1 MKSNEPRRLIK
12 FGNSSYIVSL
22 PKEWIEKNNL
32 KKGELIYM
40 DYSKNKLVLSP
51 MAQNYTEEEKKM
63 TIDTKSMSLRSL
75 RREILSAYSNNF
87 NYFEINGNFSREAL
101 DEIKS
106 IISGLIGMEI
116 VDSSK
121 TKVIAKDY
129 LDIRAIELEKVI
141 RRIDNTIRSMF
152 EELRNGLESDKF
164 KKNNFEDIYKAD
176 DTLNSLFFLVCKLS
190 RKGLRDSEV
199 TNLLKTTPE
208 ELSSYHWIAMNFE
221 NIGDELKRLARYL
234 KESNLK
240 GKEKERLKS
249 LCTDIESMY
258 LMLMGAVY
266 SKDKALAKDIM
277 ESKKDM
283 IEKCRSFCKNKND
296 SALIRITERL
306 EAISIL
312 MHNISRLILY

>member
-12 FGNSSYIVSL
+12 FGNSSYVVSL
-22 PKEWIEKNNL
+22 PKEWVEKNNL
-32 KKGELIYM
+32 KKGELVYM

-51 MAQNYTEEEKKM
+51 MAQNYIEEEKKM
-63 TIDTKSMSLRSL
+63 TIETKSMNIRSL

-87 NYFEINGNFSREAL
+87 NYFEINGNFSRETL

-106 IISGLIGMEI
+106 IISGLVGMEI
-116 VDSSK
+116 VESSK
-121 TKVIAKDY
+121 TKIIAKDY

-152 EELRNGLESDKF
+152 EELRNGLESEKF
-164 KKNNFEDIYKAD
+164 RKNNFDEIYKAD
-176 DTLNSLFFLVCKLS
+176 DTLNSLFFLVCKLA

-199 TNLLKTTPE
+199 TKLLKTNPE

-240 GKEKERLKS
+240 GKEKENLKN

-266 SKDKALAKDIM
+266 NKDKALAKDIM

-283 IEKCRSFCKNKND
+283 IEKCRYFCKNKDN

-306 EAISIL
+306 EAVSVL

>member
-12 FGNSSYIVSL
+12 FGNSSYVVSL

-51 MAQNYTEEEKKM
+51 MAQNYVEEERKM
-63 TIDTKSMSLRSL
+63 IIEAKEMDRIGIK
-75 RREILSAYSNNF
+75 REILSSYSNNF
-87 NYFEINGNFSREAL
+87 NLIEVTGNFSKERL
-101 DEIKS
+101 DEIKV
-106 IISGLIGMEI
+106 IINGLVGMEI
-116 VDSSK
+116 VESSK
-121 TKVIAKDY
+121 NKVIAKDY

-152 EELRNGLESDKF
+152 EELRNGLESDRF
-164 KKNNFEDIYKAD
+164 RKNNFDEIYKAD
-176 DTLNSLFFLVCKLS
+176 DTLNSLFFLVCKLA

-199 TNLLKTTPE
+199 TKLLKTNPE

-234 KESNLK
+234 KESKLK
-240 GKEKERLKS
+240 GKEKENLKN

-266 SKDKALAKDIM
+266 NKDKALAKDIM
-277 ESKKDM
+277 ESKADM
-283 IEKCRSFCKNKND
+283 IEKCRYFSKNKND
-296 SALIRITERL
+296 STLIRITERL
-306 EAISIL
+306 EEISIL